1 MEPTNSV
8 EVKSGTEVMNGAPE
22 KLPQE
27 VPVQSNPLA
36 GTLDAAVQGMVEQIR
51 QCDEQADRWMKRKA
65 ELQSEVNEVLAKIQ
79 KQVNA
84 PVAEKKTAAPKKVS
98 VKPRVDKNSSIPAL
112 IRKFLEANGPAR
124 TRDIRKFLLSCGRN
138 TNPGVSLS
146 RMVESGDLK
155 HVDRGVYKIA

>member
-1 MEPTNSV
+1 MEPTNAV

-27 VPVQSNPLA
+27 VPVQSPLA

-65 ELQSEVNEVLAKIQ
+65 ELQAEVNEVLAKIQ
-79 KQVNA
+79 KQVNV
-84 PVAEKKTAAPKKVS
+84 PVTEKKTAPKKAS
-98 VKPRVDKNSSIPAL
+98 KPRVDKNASIPAL
-112 IRKFLEANGPAR
+112 IRKFLEANGSAR